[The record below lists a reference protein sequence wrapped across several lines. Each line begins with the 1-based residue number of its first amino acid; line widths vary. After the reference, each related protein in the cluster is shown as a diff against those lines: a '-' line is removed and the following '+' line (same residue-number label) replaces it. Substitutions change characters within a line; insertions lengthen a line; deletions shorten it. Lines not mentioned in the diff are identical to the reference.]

1 MKKTMV
7 VLLVMVM
14 FLFSFNVFAQAQ
26 SSWSVKLGID
36 FASEVDVE
44 GEDEPFDSDMG
55 YSVTGE
61 YIMPYRNGFDLGA
74 GITLQLDREMEIPDD
89 SKADFSFTPI
99 YGLVEYTMD
108 NGPLYFI
115 GHLGFASFSVDHE
128 MVEDSSGGLYY
139 ALGAGMYIT
148 DQYTADILY
157 TNNSGEIE
165 DTENVIRDADY
176 SKFTVSVGMR
186 F

>member
-26 SSWSVKLGID
+26 SNWSVKLGID
-36 FASEVDVE
+36 FASELDVE
-44 GEDEPFDSDMG
+44 GEDPYDSDMG

-74 GITLQLDREMEIPDD
+74 GITLQLDR
-89 SKADFSFTPI
+89 DFEDYDGNFGFTPI
-99 YGLVEYTMD
+99 YGLAEYTMD

-128 MVEDSSGGLYY
+128 MFEDSSGGLYY

-165 DTENVIRDADY
+165 YTDGETSDADY

>member
-1 MKKTMV
+1 MKKLMV
-7 VLLVMVM
+7 VLIVMAFM
-14 FLFSFNVFAQAQ
+14 LFSFNVFAQAQ

-36 FASEVDVE
+36 FASEMDVDE
-44 GEDEPFDSDMG
+44 ESYDTEMG

-74 GITLQLDREMEIPDD
+74 GITLQMDR
-89 SKADFSFTPI
+89 DFEDYDGDFGFTPI
-99 YGLVEYTMD
+99 YGLAEYTMD
-108 NGPLYFI
+108 DGPLYFI
-115 GHLGFASFSVDHE
+115 GHLGFASFRVNHPE
-128 MVEDSSGGLYY
+128 VENSSGGLYY

-165 DTENVIRDADY
+165 YTEGGTSDADY